1 MDGLA
6 PALCPGKLR
15 SGRRCRALS
24 WICLVL
30 AVAAYGAAIVR
41 NVTDVLAGIAGHPR
55 SVVLV
60 ETPNR

>member
-1 MDGLA
+1 MPWQA
-6 PALCPGKLR
+6 KIRQALP
-15 SGRRCRALS
+15 SVV
-24 WICLVL
+24 WIFLVL

-41 NVTDVLAGIAGHPR
+41 NVTDMLAGIAGHPR